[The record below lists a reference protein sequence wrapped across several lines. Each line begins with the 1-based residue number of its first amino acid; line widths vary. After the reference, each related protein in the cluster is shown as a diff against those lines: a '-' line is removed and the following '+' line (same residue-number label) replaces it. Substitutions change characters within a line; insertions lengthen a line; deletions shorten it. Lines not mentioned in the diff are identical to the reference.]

1 MPGYGDPVSNREE
14 GRGYFDLRLE
24 ADPDFPCVPSG
35 RESLPV
41 ITLELKVMKA
51 MGNENPDTRL
61 EILANEALEQ
71 IEDRAYDERA
81 GGERL
86 RYGIAFCGKEV
97 SVVSQLLGN

>member
-1 MPGYGDPVSNREE
+1 
-14 GRGYFDLRLE
+14 
-24 ADPDFPCVPSG
+24 
-35 RESLPV
+35 
-41 ITLELKVMKA
+41 